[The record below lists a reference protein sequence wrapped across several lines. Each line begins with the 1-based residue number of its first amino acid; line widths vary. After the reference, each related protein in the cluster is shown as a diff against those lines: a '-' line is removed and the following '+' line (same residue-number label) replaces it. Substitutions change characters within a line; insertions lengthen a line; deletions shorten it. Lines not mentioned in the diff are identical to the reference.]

1 MGERKKRL
9 EVLNKVKKEVMAVD
23 TVGGLIQVH
32 WDQQS
37 QATPNGQLVFF
48 SEFLQATGLYQAWLK
63 SCPLVYTSGNAFN
76 LTDILGTWLLAILA
90 GHKRY
95 AHITALRGDGVCPDL
110 LGMTKIIS
118 EDALRRALARMD
130 AEQSANW
137 LKPQLLKSVQGVLD
151 QPWILDI
158 DTTIK
163 TVFGKQDGA
172 QVSYN
177 PHKPGRPSH
186 ALHTYFIAHLRLV
199 LDVVVSPGLA
209 HSAANLKPG
218 LIGLLDQFPEGQKP
232 ALVRGDC
239 AFGNEPFI
247 KDLEQ
252 RAQPYLFKIKQTAG
266 VKKLLARLFRRPD
279 WVAPKSADQGWW
291 AIEDTLQLAGWDKPR
306 RVVALRRAIKQDIAL
321 TKKDAAQYE
330 LLQPDDTIAAWEY
343 AVLIT
348 NTDYAG
354 HTIAQ
359 LYRDRA
365 DCENGFDELK
375 NQWGWGGFTTQDL
388 ERCQTSAR
396 AVALIYNWWS
406 WYCRAAKPGARMEA
420 ITSRPLLLA
429 GVARMT
435 KHAGQTLLHLTPLHA
450 GKEALMKLISN
461 IRAAINHVKTAA
473 EQFPH
478 GDPWKA
484 FIDYVTAKIID
495 ASINLSSKLPAY
507 LLGNCR
513 I

>member
-1 MGERKKRL
+1 MGEQ
-9 EVLNKVKKEVMAVD
+9 KVRGAAVKTSEPEVMVVD
-23 TVGGLIQVH
+23 TMGGRIQVH
-32 WDQQS
+32 WDQTS

-48 SEFLQATGLYQAWLK
+48 AEFLQATGLYQAWLE

-95 AHITALRGDGVCPDL
+95 AHITALRGDGVCPEL
-110 LGMTKIIS
+110 LGMTKIVS

-130 AEQSANW
+130 AQQSADW
-137 LKPQLLKSVQGVLD
+137 LKPQLLKSVQGVLG

-163 TVFGKQDGA
+163 TLFGKQEGA

-186 ALHTYFIAHLRLV
+186 ALHTYFVAHLRLV

-209 HSAANLKPG
+209 HSAANLQPG
-218 LIGLLDQFPEGQKP
+218 LMGLLDQFPKEKKP

-247 KDLEQ
+247 KDLEE

-266 VKKLLARLFRRPD
+266 VKKLLTRLFRRAD
-279 WVAPKSADQGWW
+279 WMAPKSADQGWW
-291 AIEDTLQLAGWDKPR
+291 AIEDTLQLAGWEKPR
-306 RVVALRRAIKQDIAL
+306 RVVALRRAIRQDIAL
-321 TKKDAAQYE
+321 TQKDAAQYE
-330 LLQPDDTIAAWEY
+330 LLLPDESIQAWEY

-348 NTDYAG
+348 NTHYEVHA
-354 HTIAQ
+354 IAQ

-375 NQWGWGGFTTQDL
+375 NQWGWGGFTTQDVD
-388 ERCQTSAR
+388 RCQTSAR

-406 WYCRAAKPGARMEA
+406 WYCRAAKPDARMEA

-435 KHAGQTLLHLTPLHA
+435 KHAGQSILHLTPLHA
-450 GKEALMKLISN
+450 GRALLMKLISN
-461 IRAAINHVKTAA
+461 IRAAIEHIKTVA
-473 EQFPH
+473 EQLPTV
-478 GDPWKA
+478 DPWKS
-484 FIDYVTAKIID
+484 FIDYVTKKIIN
-495 ASINLSSKLPAY
+495 ASINSRSTLVHLFDS
-507 LLGNCR
+507 NRR